1 MYFIFNLLV
10 TVINYILLERK
21 IQPNEVAHQ
30 LYVQNYRT
38 ASASCLC
45 IKRWLFNPAIEI
57 RLIESD
63 NLAAT
68 FIFWSTIDEVDRNHI
83 IVGDRL
89 YELKALQDSSK
100 KLDVIILHIFYFI
113 LFYQLML
120 HEIFKPIYK
129 MLM

>member
-1 MYFIFNLLV
+1 MHYLFIISY
-10 TVINYILLERK
+10 TYILLERK

-45 IKRWLFNPAIEI
+45 IKRWLFNPAVEL

-100 KLDVIILHIFYFI
+100 KLDVITYHIFNFI
-113 LFYQLML
+113 ILTIAYETIYNVL
-120 HEIFKPIYK
+120 IYK
-129 MLM
+129 YET

>member
-1 MYFIFNLLV
+1 MTSYH
-10 TVINYILLERK
+10 YILLERK

-45 IKRWLFNPAIEI
+45 IKRWLFNPAVEI

-68 FIFWSTIDEVDRNHI
+68 FVFWSTIDEVDRNHI

-100 KLDVIILHIFYFI
+100 KLDVNYSSYFLFYFFNHSMKQFI
-113 LFYQLML
+113 KFYYLNV
-120 HEIFKPIYK
+120 KN
-129 MLM
+129 

>member
-1 MYFIFNLLV
+1 LCFIYNLLV
-10 TVINYILLERK
+10 RLIYYILLERK

-100 KLDVIILHIFYFI
+100 KLDVIILLIFYFI
-113 LFYQLML
+113 LS
-120 HEIFKPIYK
+120 INAR
-129 MLM
+129 

>member
-1 MYFIFNLLV
+1 MHYLLI
-10 TVINYILLERK
+10 TSHYYIILERK

-45 IKRWLFNPAIEI
+45 IKRWLFNPAVET

-68 FIFWSTIDEVDRNHI
+68 FVFWSTIDEVDRNHI

-100 KLDVIILHIFYFI
+100 KLDVIIHHIFY
-113 LFYQLML
+113 Y
-120 HEIFKPIYK
+120 IF
-129 MLM
+129 

>member
-1 MYFIFNLLV
+1 MYY
-10 TVINYILLERK
+10 YIILTYYLFVYFTERK

-45 IKRWLFNPAIEI
+45 IKRWLFNPAVEL

-63 NLAAT
+63 SLAAT

-100 KLDVIILHIFYFI
+100 KLDVNIYEIICIQKENRYL
-113 LFYQLML
+113 
-120 HEIFKPIYK
+120 
-129 MLM
+129 